1 MFCIKKLDDKL
12 LVDDYD
18 VLCYLGYYGYW
29 LNGEVVI
36 NEGLLYSKMFFQV
49 NLVGEGNLILMFLN
63 ILIFCMD
70 FIGGLVLVFG
80 LSCIVQFDDVLNDCF
95 QKL

>member
-1 MFCIKKLDDKL
+1 MNVLIVCIFLEFWKECFVLRNNIDDKL

-36 NEGLLYSKMFFQV
+36 NEGLLYSKMFF
-49 NLVGEGNLILMFLN
+49 
-63 ILIFCMD
+63 
-70 FIGGLVLVFG
+70 
-80 LSCIVQFDDVLNDCF
+80 
-95 QKL
+95 

>member
-1 MFCIKKLDDKL
+1 MFVNGLWLILYNRDLEFLFYFIVDIFFWEEFWLNVLIVCIFLEFWKECFVLRNNKDDKL

-36 NEGLLYSKMFFQV
+36 NEGLLYSKMFF
-49 NLVGEGNLILMFLN
+49 
-63 ILIFCMD
+63 
-70 FIGGLVLVFG
+70 
-80 LSCIVQFDDVLNDCF
+80 
-95 QKL
+95 

>member
-1 MFCIKKLDDKL
+1 MFVNGLWLILYNRDFEFLFYFIVDIFFWEEFWLNVLIVCIFLEFWKECFVLRNNIDDKL

-36 NEGLLYSKMFFQV
+36 NEGLLYSKMFF
-49 NLVGEGNLILMFLN
+49 
-63 ILIFCMD
+63 
-70 FIGGLVLVFG
+70 
-80 LSCIVQFDDVLNDCF
+80 
-95 QKL
+95 

>member
-1 MFCIKKLDDKL
+1 MNVLIVCIFLEFWKECFVLRNNIDDKL

-36 NEGLLYSKMFFQV
+36 SEGLLYSKMFF
-49 NLVGEGNLILMFLN
+49 
-63 ILIFCMD
+63 
-70 FIGGLVLVFG
+70 
-80 LSCIVQFDDVLNDCF
+80 
-95 QKL
+95 

>member
-1 MFCIKKLDDKL
+1 MNVLIVCIFLEFWKECFILGNNIDEKL

-36 NEGLLYSKMFFQV
+36 NEGLLYSKMFF
-49 NLVGEGNLILMFLN
+49 
-63 ILIFCMD
+63 
-70 FIGGLVLVFG
+70 
-80 LSCIVQFDDVLNDCF
+80 
-95 QKL
+95 